1 MLRAAFA
8 FLVLAIVAGL
18 LGFGGIAALSVDIAR
33 ILAILFLILFAMAM
47 VMHALRGKPPP
58 V

>member
-33 ILAILFLILFAMAM
+33 ILAILFLILFAIAM